1 MHSDTTIYIKSA
13 KQFSCDYRGIVAR
26 GASKFVQLHRAVS
39 SYCGELDRR
48 KLNGPGTYKT
58 GELYRTG
65 G

>member
-1 MHSDTTIYIKSA
+1 MSGGDNLA
-13 KQFSCDYRGIVAR
+13 W

-48 KLNGPGTYKT
+48 KLNGPGNYKI
-58 GELYRTG
+58 GELDRMG